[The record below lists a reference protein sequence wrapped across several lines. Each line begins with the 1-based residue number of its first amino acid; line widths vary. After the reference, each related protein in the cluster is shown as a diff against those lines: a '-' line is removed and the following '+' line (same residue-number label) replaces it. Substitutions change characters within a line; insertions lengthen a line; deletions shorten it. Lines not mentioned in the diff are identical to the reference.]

1 MMNDPFAGLKSSN
14 AGFTS
19 KHTTNNMSTSVDMMV
34 HIPLGNDGIGG
45 SASNS
50 VSNETKQAKEEGKE
64 DFHTEVGSR
73 ASSTDNERKPVEDE
87 VARFKRERKERIRGL
102 KLSQTIKEEEEARRR
117 ADEEAAKFRAE
128 ERKAG
133 KTIQLLDGINTAG
146 NQEQSEDESTGDE
159 GKVEDHVAPETS
171 PTNINTN
178 EALQKEEEERMEA
191 QAEAARQEARLAAEA
206 EAARLEKEEEE
217 RVAGKTIKLLDGINT
232 AGNQEQSEHESTG
245 DEGKVEDHVAPE
257 TSPTQVN
264 TKALQKEEEERMTS
278 QAEAARQEARL
289 AAEAET
295 ARLEKEE
302 EERMAKQEAR
312 VAAEAEAAIL
322 QKEEEEERMAAQ
334 AEAARQEALLAAEA
348 EAARLEKEEE
358 ERMTRQAEVVRLQKI
373 AMEYKLKKRME
384 ERVAAQTR
392 AARLQKEQED
402 QAAQLASENKRNS
415 ARRPLSANS
424 ARRPLSAAL
433 KKYRDRHEQRE
444 DELRDIMQGISIT
457 NSTESDKSA
466 VSYADTDS
474 LVSHNRDLARGAS
487 LKWERLYLPFCFG
500 LLTTEEEAPRTGPY
514 QPHETIENGSM
525 LQKIMTKVGSS
536 SKEVLEQSTGNVI
549 MKSQDPFVTAV
560 KRDGTY

>member
-19 KHTTNNMSTSVDMMV
+19 KQTTNNMSTSVDMMV

-73 ASSTDNERKPVEDE
+73 ASSTDNERNPVEDE

-128 ERKAG
+128 E
-133 KTIQLLDGINTAG
+133 
-146 NQEQSEDESTGDE
+146 
-159 GKVEDHVAPETS
+159 H
-171 PTNINTN
+171 
-178 EALQKEEEERMEA
+178 
-191 QAEAARQEARLAAEA
+191 EAR
-206 EAARLEKEEEE
+206 
-217 RVAGKTIKLLDGINT
+217 KTIKLLDRINT
-232 AGNQEQSEHESTG
+232 AANQEQSEHESTG

-264 TKALQKEEEERMTS
+264 TKALQKEEEERMAAQAEAARQEARLAAEAEAEAARLEKEEEERMTS

-334 AEAARQEALLAAEA
+334 AEAARQKARLAAEA

-358 ERMTRQAEVVRLQKI
+358 ERMTKQAEVVRLQKI

-402 QAAQLASENKRNS
+402 QEDQAAQLATENKRNS

-433 KKYRDRHEQRE
+433 KKYRDRHEQKE

-457 NSTESDKSA
+457 NSAESDKSL

>member
-1 MMNDPFAGLKSSN
+1 
-14 AGFTS
+14 
-19 KHTTNNMSTSVDMMV
+19 
-34 HIPLGNDGIGG
+34 
-45 SASNS
+45 
-50 VSNETKQAKEEGKE
+50 
-64 DFHTEVGSR
+64 
-73 ASSTDNERKPVEDE
+73 
-87 VARFKRERKERIRGL
+87 
-102 KLSQTIKEEEEARRR
+102 
-117 ADEEAAKFRAE
+117 
-128 ERKAG
+128 
-133 KTIQLLDGINTAG
+133 
-146 NQEQSEDESTGDE
+146 
-159 GKVEDHVAPETS
+159 
-171 PTNINTN
+171 
-178 EALQKEEEERMEA
+178 
-191 QAEAARQEARLAAEA
+191 
-206 EAARLEKEEEE
+206 
-217 RVAGKTIKLLDGINT
+217 
-232 AGNQEQSEHESTG
+232 
-245 DEGKVEDHVAPE
+245 
-257 TSPTQVN
+257 
-264 TKALQKEEEERMTS
+264 MTS